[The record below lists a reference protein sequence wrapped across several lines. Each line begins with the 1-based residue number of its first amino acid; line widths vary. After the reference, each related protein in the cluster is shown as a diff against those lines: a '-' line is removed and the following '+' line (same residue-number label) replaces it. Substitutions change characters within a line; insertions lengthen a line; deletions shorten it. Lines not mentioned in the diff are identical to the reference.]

1 MVKRNREDQERAKR
15 RRTNN
20 GEVEESVCRRSLI
33 VRMTKNKVESDCEVK
48 MWVCMWSKDVY
59 TREDN
64 KAETSKVR
72 AKLRCQG

>member
-1 MVKRNREDQERAKR
+1 
-15 RRTNN
+15 
-20 GEVEESVCRRSLI
+20 
-33 VRMTKNKVESDCEVK
+33 
-48 MWVCMWSKDVY
+48 VY

>member
-48 MWVCMWSKDVY
+48 M
-59 TREDN
+59 
-64 KAETSKVR
+64 
-72 AKLRCQG
+72 